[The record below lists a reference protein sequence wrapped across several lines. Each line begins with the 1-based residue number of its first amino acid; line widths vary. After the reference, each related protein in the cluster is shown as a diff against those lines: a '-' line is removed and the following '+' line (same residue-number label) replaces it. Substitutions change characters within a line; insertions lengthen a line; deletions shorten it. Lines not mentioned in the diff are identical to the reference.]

1 MKMSMSSIFFCQ
13 DLVFIVAC
21 NILVVV
27 YFHVIS
33 IERSPFIFV
42 GWSVA
47 VMMRMRIDHYYLGDM
62 LPFVIVISI
71 LSFES
76 MSTSKLVLCLAFF
89 AFMNA
94 RTFEFTQ
101 LAFLGFLV
109 LISTQYESTTFYFP
123 LLFRVAYDVL

>member
-1 MKMSMSSIFFCQ
+1 
-13 DLVFIVAC
+13 
-21 NILVVV
+21 
-27 YFHVIS
+27 
-33 IERSPFIFV
+33 
-42 GWSVA
+42 
-47 VMMRMRIDHYYLGDM
+47 
-62 LPFVIVISI
+62 